1 MGCRHG
7 FAPVIPRLL
16 SNTGVRLVTMNLD
29 DLRILEH
36 PSSGIASWFNRK
48 GGKYKVVVGYELGR
62 GERREHIDEQLSVL
76 LELTCRNDFK
86 IPSIPITSIFN
97 QPVIK

>member
-1 MGCRHG
+1 
-7 FAPVIPRLL
+7 
-16 SNTGVRLVTMNLD
+16 MNLD

-62 GERREHIDEQLSVL
+62 GER
-76 LELTCRNDFK
+76 
-86 IPSIPITSIFN
+86 
-97 QPVIK
+97 